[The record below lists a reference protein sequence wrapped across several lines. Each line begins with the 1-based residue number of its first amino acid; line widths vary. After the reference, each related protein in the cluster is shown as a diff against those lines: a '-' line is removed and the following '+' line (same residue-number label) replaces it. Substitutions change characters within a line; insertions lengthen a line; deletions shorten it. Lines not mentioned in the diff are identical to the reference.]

1 MMIDLHVHSDR
12 SDGSLTPYELV
23 REAKHCG
30 VTAIAL
36 TDHDTVSGVK
46 EALLA
51 GVEYGLSVIPG
62 IELSAVYGGQDIHIL
77 GLNVDIDCPEFADRL
92 EHYRQER
99 QKRNEKMLQLMI
111 AAGLPI
117 DRESFYRRYPSS
129 VITRA
134 HFAEY
139 LLEAGAVR
147 SMKEAFDRYLGPG
160 MPCYLPR
167 KTITCEEAV
176 SCILSGKG
184 HPVLAH
190 PMQYKLEPKELEQ
203 LIQEL
208 ISYGLEGIEAVY
220 TTHTEGQE
228 RYLRTLA
235 RKYNLQIS
243 GGSDFHG
250 SKKPDIRIG
259 TGRGHLYVHHD
270 IFDWIVK

>member
-1 MMIDLHVHSDR
+1 MMIDLHVHSDC
-12 SDGSLTPYELV
+12 SDGSLTPSELV
-23 REAKHCG
+23 REAKRCG
-30 VTAIAL
+30 VAAIAL

-46 EALLA
+46 EALSA
-51 GVEYGLSVIPG
+51 GAECGLCVIPG

-77 GLNVDIDCPEFADRL
+77 GLNVDVDCPAFAGRL
-92 EHYRQER
+92 ERYRQER
-99 QKRNEKMLQLMI
+99 HKRNEKMLQLMT

-117 DRESFYRRYPSS
+117 NREAFYRRYPSS

-147 SMKEAFDRYLGPG
+147 SMKEAFDRYLAPG
-160 MPCYLPR
+160 MPCYLPK

-176 SCILSGKG
+176 SCILAGNG

-190 PMQYKLEPKELEQ
+190 PLQYKLEPKELEW

-228 RYLRTLA
+228 RYLRNLA
-235 RKYNLQIS
+235 KKYDLQIS

-250 SKKPDIRIG
+250 SKKPDIHIG

-270 IFDWIVK
+270 ILEWIVR